1 MNQYNL
7 LYPDNKKV
15 YFGKDPKSIA
25 TRVFKNIGKNH
36 DQARICLE
44 HNDTKKKY
52 HFVAFKKNILN
63 EYKELLDSKNSN
75 QIGGNEQDDAVFY
88 TKLNELSSNINL
100 SVNELVKV
108 LKSKYDPYNELMH
121 HDKVF
126 TMLDEGI
133 KKINEIDYKVKNINN
148 NLGVA
153 KDVVDP
159 NIDTT
164 HLTNPSL
171 SQQVINQ
178 PIVNKPNNSD
188 IDVDVD
194 IDSVGSGGN
203 KNDQNGCTIM

>member
-15 YFGKDPKSIA
+15 YFGKDPKSVA

-108 LKSKYDPYNELMH
+108 LKTKYDPYNELMQ

-126 TMLDEGI
+126 SMLDEGI
-133 KKINEIDYKVKNINN
+133 KKINEIDNKVKNINS

-159 NIDTT
+159 TVDSS
-164 HLTNPSL
+164 HLTNPVTN
-171 SQQVINQ
+171 QQMINQ
-178 PIVNKPNNSD
+178 PVVNNQSDKD
-188 IDVDVD
+188 IDID
-194 IDSVGSGGN
+194 IDSVGSGSN
-203 KNDQNGCTIM
+203 KNDQNGCLIM